1 MKNKNKFYILVILLV
16 AISFLAL
23 PKDVSATT
31 LKEYEDAVAKYT
43 KELQEKENKIARSK
57 EEVAKVK
64 ANIASIEKQMR
75 EVEEQIKTLE
85 KEIDE
90 SNKKID
96 EKKEESKRLIKYFQV
111 VNGENSYLEYI
122 FGATSIQDMI
132 YRVSVVEQLTD
143 YNEQVVKEL
152 NRLIDENKK
161 KKEELSNKEKELAN
175 LKINLEKEKERIEA
189 EISGVEGT
197 IPDTK
202 GQIAFYKNRVS
213 YYKNKGCKS
222 NDVIGVTCDV
232 PKKVTGGGGTGN
244 VSAGAIIGTNG
255 FRFPVDGGGISWGY
269 GGVHKGVDITK
280 NRTCGAPIHPVAA
293 GRVYYVGNTLDT
305 YGAYMVIIVHN
316 LNGRLLFS
324 QYAHVQSNIPVRVGQ
339 DVDISST
346 IAYMGTTGYSTGCH
360 LHLEMALDKGWGY
373 NASYYEYIR
382 HIINPFTYVPRP

>member
-1 MKNKNKFYILVILLV
+1 MKLKFRNSIILIII
-16 AISFLAL
+16 AISFIAL

-43 KELQEKENKIARSK
+43 KELQEKESKIAKSK

-64 ANIASIEKQMR
+64 ENIKSIEKQMR
-75 EVEEQIKTLE
+75 DVEEQIKTLE
-85 KEIDE
+85 KEIEE

-96 EKKEESKRLIKYFQV
+96 DKKEESKRLMKYFQV
-111 VNGENSYLEYI
+111 VSGENSYLEYI

-132 YRVSVVEQLTD
+132 YRLSVVEQLTD

-152 NRLIDENKK
+152 NRLIEENKK
-161 KKEELSNKEKELAN
+161 KKEELSNKKKELSN
-175 LKINLEKEKERIEA
+175 LKVKLEAEKERIEA
-189 EISGVEGT
+189 EISGIEGT

-232 PKKVTGGGGTGN
+232 PKKVTGGGN
-244 VSAGAIIGTNG
+244 SSVESPGAIINANG
-255 FRFPVDGGGISWGY
+255 FRYPVDGGKISWNY
-269 GGVHKGVDITK
+269 GGAHKGVDITK

-293 GRVYYVGNTLDT
+293 GRVYYVGNTLDV

-316 LNGRLLFS
+316 YNGRLLFS
-324 QYAHVQSNIPVRVGQ
+324 QYAHVQPNIPVRVGQ

-360 LHLEMALDKGWGY
+360 LHLEMSLDKGWGY

-382 HIINPFTYVPRP
+382 HIINPFQYVPRP